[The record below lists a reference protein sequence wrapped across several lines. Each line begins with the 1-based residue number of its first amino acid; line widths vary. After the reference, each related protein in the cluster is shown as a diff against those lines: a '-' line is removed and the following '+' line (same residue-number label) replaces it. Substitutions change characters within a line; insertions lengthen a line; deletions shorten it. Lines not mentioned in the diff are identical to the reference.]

1 MKRTTILQRAC
12 ILMTTM
18 ILCVAMTGC
27 GMNKEKALSQL
38 EEALKQNSQMDSGK
52 MSAEMELE
60 VALGADVLPMNLKM
74 EGAFRD
80 QMKTM
85 ALKMSGE
92 IMGQALDTQTY
103 QLDGNTY
110 TLDAQSGK
118 YSKTPSPL
126 DGMNY
131 QNLVTLGQE
140 EMVGLYLDAAKAAED
155 FAFTEEEQGLRV
167 QFTAPQEQLSAIEEQ
182 IRTMILDELMPQ
194 IEQQMRTTVEQQVDT
209 MLESMGEVQIDSEQL
224 SALIDQQIQ
233 MVVQLERQLF
243 ESLRFT
249 KLSCDMLIEDGI
261 INDQSVQMNLEFNL
275 GELVNTLAASM
286 GTQAES
292 EIPETCGLNMKI
304 HSLITERN
312 QDISIDMPDFSNPDL
327 LLAE

>member
-1 MKRTTILQRAC
+1 MKRSTMLHRIC
-12 ILMTTM
+12 ILMTAV
-18 ILCVAMTGC
+18 ILCAALTGC

-38 EEALKQNSQMDSGK
+38 KEALEQSSEMDSGR

-80 QMKTM
+80 RMQTM

-92 IMGQALDTQTY
+92 MMGQALDTQTY

-118 YSKTPSPL
+118 YHKTPAPL
-126 DGMNY
+126 DGTNY
-131 QNLVTLGQE
+131 QKLVTLGQE
-140 EMVGLYLDAAKAAED
+140 EMVGLYLEAAKAAED

-167 QFTAPQEQLSAIEEQ
+167 QFTAPQEQLTAIEGQ
-182 IRTMILDELMPQ
+182 IRTMMLDELMPQ
-194 IEQQMRTTVEQQVDT
+194 IEQQMRSSVEQQVDA
-209 MLESMGEVQIDSEQL
+209 MLESMGEVQIDADQL

-233 MVVQLERQLF
+233 MVVQMERQLF
-243 ESLRFT
+243 ESLHFT
-249 KLSCDMLIEDGI
+249 KLFCDMLIEDGV

-275 GELVNTLAASM
+275 GEMVETLAAAM
-286 GTQAES
+286 GTQADS
-292 EIPETCGLNMKI
+292 GIPETCGLNMKI

-312 QDISIDMPDFSNPDL
+312 QELSIEMPDFSNPE